1 MRAREGLNIAP
12 AYRKRSPD
20 RPTGRPRTD
29 GAPAKPFG
37 DFLFEI
43 GCEEIPAGMI
53 GKSARE
59 LKVILEKYLSTT
71 GLLDSRSSNASI
83 ETFGAPR
90 RLTAIVREVRLKQED
105 VTREITGPPRS
116 IAFDSVGEPTRA
128 AESFASKQGI
138 PLSKLR
144 IVNTPKGEYVAAVQ
158 IIPGRLASEI
168 LAEFLPQ
175 AIQEVSWPRS
185 MYWTG
190 PRGPRFIRPIRWI
203 VALLDGNVIPFS
215 FAGVQSG
222 NRTRGHRFL
231 GKSNVSLSGPSD
243 YDAKLKKNFVLC
255 RPGERRKKIEVE
267 IRALAA
273 CRNLRAHDDPALLE
287 MVTYLNEYPTVIA
300 GDFDAAFLEL
310 PDEIL
315 ITVMRDHQ
323 KYFALESRTGELAPH
338 FLAVINLA
346 RDFRGLV
353 RQGHERVLR
362 ARFADAQFFWRT
374 DQKIKLADYLPKL
387 AAVTYESRLGSYK
400 DKVDRIRALARWLA
414 EQWFSAGVTEA
425 DVAGSDR
432 AGELA
437 KCDLVTEMVRE
448 FTELQGIVGG
458 LYARAQG
465 EPEDIAWAVYDQYKP
480 LGLDDPIP
488 RNLTGCAVAL
498 ADKLDSLAAC
508 FAVGAVPTGSSDPF
522 ALRRAALGIV
532 KIILERK
539 LPLSL
544 SAAISAAARAV
555 NDHAPKIDVSDA
567 VEKRVLDFLLERA
580 RYILRERR
588 GFAYDEINAAFAAG
602 ADDLVDAVERVA
614 AVKAI
619 RNTKNFA
626 PLAASFKRI
635 RNILEKSAGVSD
647 KTQAGVKQELL
658 REAAELQL
666 QSAAQRIGEEATRR
680 KKEKK
685 YRQAL
690 EKISELRPAVDFFFD
705 KVLVMHEDEK
715 IRRNRIALLGGLLK
729 EFSTI
734 ADFSELGAE
743 EPRTEG
749 APAAAQS

>member
-1 MRAREGLNIAP
+1 MTP
-12 AYRKRSPD
+12 QKRS
-20 RPTGRPRTD
+20 RIT
-29 GAPAKPFG
+29 PAAEKIFA

-53 GKSARE
+53 AKAATE
-59 LKVILEKYLSTT
+59 LKVILEKYFLTN
-71 GLLDSRSSNASI
+71 GLLAEKSGTAQI

-90 RLTAIVREVRLKQED
+90 RLTAIVRSVRLKQED
-105 VTREITGPPRS
+105 VSREIVGPPKS
-116 IAFDSVGEPTRA
+116 VAFDAVGEPTRA
-128 AESFASKQGI
+128 AESFAAKQNV
-138 PLSKLR
+138 PLSKLT
-144 IVNTPKGEYVAAVQ
+144 IVNTPKGEYVAVIQ
-158 IIPGRLASEI
+158 VIQGRAAGEI
-168 LAEFLPQ
+168 LAEFLQQ
-175 AIQEVSWPRS
+175 AIQEISWPRS

-190 PRGPRFIRPIRWI
+190 ARGPRFIRPIRWI
-203 VALLDGNVIPFS
+203 VALLDGKVIRFS

-222 NRTRGHRFL
+222 NWTQGHRFL
-231 GKSNVSLSGPSD
+231 GKHKIPLSGPDD
-243 YDAKLKKNFVLC
+243 YDPKLKKNFILC
-255 RPGERRKKIEVE
+255 RPEDRRAKIESE
-267 IRALAA
+267 IRALGS
-273 CRNLRAHDDPALLE
+273 RRGLRTHEDPGLLDL
-287 MVTYLNEYPTVIA
+287 VTYLNEFPAVIA
-300 GDFDAAFLEL
+300 GDFDSAFLEL

-323 KYFALESRTGELAPH
+323 KYFALESRSGELAPH

-346 RDFRGLV
+346 RDPKGLV

-374 DQKIKLADYLPKL
+374 DQKIKLAECLAKL

-400 DKVDRIRALARWLA
+400 DKVERMRAMARWLA
-414 EQWFSAGVTEA
+414 EQWFSAGVTGA
-425 DVAGSDR
+425 HVAASDR
-432 AGELA
+432 AAELA

-448 FTELQGIVGG
+448 FPELQGMVGG

-465 EPEDIAWAVYDQYKP
+465 EPDEIAWAVYDQYKP

-488 RNLTGCAVAL
+488 RNLNGCAVAL
-498 ADKLDSLAAC
+498 ADKLDSLVAC

-532 KIILERK
+532 KVILEREI
-539 LPLSL
+539 PLSL
-544 SAAISAAARAV
+544 SAATSAAARGLK
-555 NDHAPKIDVSDA
+555 DHPPKIEVSDP
-567 VEKRVLDFLLERA
+567 VQKQVLDFLLERA

-614 AVKAI
+614 AVQAI
-619 RNTKNFA
+619 RNTKNFL

-635 RNILEKSAGVSD
+635 RNILEKSAGASD

-666 QSAAQRIGEEATRR
+666 QTAAQRISEEAARR
-680 KKEKK
+680 KKEGK

-715 IRRNRIALLGGLLK
+715 IRRNRIALLGSLLK

-734 ADFSELGAE
+734 ADFSELGSE
-743 EPRTEG
+743 EPREG
-749 APAAAQS
+749 ARVLAQPQTTLK